1 MVSIFNVPLIKTSII
16 YLKKGEYFMAKKVL
30 DANKKMQE
38 EDVKEKVSMNVN
50 ADSSSETDES
60 SELSLD
66 SIIDTIKDKQEEFS
80 KMFWESSGFNKKTL
94 VDVIETDSSV
104 IIKADMP
111 RLKKEDIEIAISED
125 SVDICAEFQ
134 EETISEDVKYIQRE
148 RGYGSIRRSV
158 TLPAKVQIKEAEGTF
173 KNSVLTIKI
182 PKLLKKTLKLKIN

>member
-1 MVSIFNVPLIKTSII
+1 
-16 YLKKGEYFMAKKVL
+16 
-30 DANKKMQE
+30 
-38 EDVKEKVSMNVN
+38 
-50 ADSSSETDES
+50 
-60 SELSLD
+60 
-66 SIIDTIKDKQEEFS
+66 
-80 KMFWESSGFNKKTL
+80 
-94 VDVIETDSSV
+94 
-104 IIKADMP
+104 MP

-125 SVDICAEFQ
+125 SVDICAEFE

>member
-1 MVSIFNVPLIKTSII
+1 
-16 YLKKGEYFMAKKVL
+16 MAKKVL

-50 ADSSSETDES
+50 ADSSSEPDES
-60 SELSLD
+60 SDLSLD

-94 VDVIETDSSV
+94 VDVIETDSSI